1 MLVLN
6 ALQAILEGLNLKIFR
21 GSIPRTHAHSRHM
34 LTRSKWASPIAN
46 LLRNSVSAHI

>member
-21 GSIPRTHAHSRHM
+21 GSTPQDPRTQ
-34 LTRSKWASPIAN
+34 
-46 LLRNSVSAHI
+46 